1 MSDNTATYASV
12 KVCELPIFLLLSL
25 SYWRQHLHK
34 VVPAFSP
41 YVPVGLLS
49 YLAFVLLT
57 ATFGLAFYFTT
68 YVKFILLTHARLTRR
83 VYSLPKSAIPTRE
96 TVVAIVASTLGSFG
110 VVALFCSVGVY
121 V

>member
-1 MSDNTATYASV
+1 MSDSAAAYAAV
-12 KVCELPIFLLLSL
+12 K
-25 SYWRQHLHK
+25 HLHK
-34 VVPAFSP
+34 TLPAFTP

-49 YLAFVLLT
+49 YIAFVLLT

-68 YVKFILLTHARLTRR
+68 L
-83 VYSLPKSAIPTRE
+83 SKSTIPTRE
-96 TVVAIVASTLGSFG
+96 AAVAATASALGGFG

>member
-1 MSDNTATYASV
+1 MRTPYFPPSS
-12 KVCELPIFLLLSL
+12 LILLA
-25 SYWRQHLHK
+25 QHLHK

-68 YVKFILLTHARLTRR
+68 YVKFILPPRAKFTQR
-83 VYSLPKSAIPTRE
+83 VYSLPKSTIPTRE